1 MDTYWKKY
9 AFSAP
14 RRNPFHHVY
23 VKITQHD
30 YRHTLRET
38 AADNREAR
46 VTLRNYKHSR
56 PNADLFCF
64 QFMVRRILKVK
75 RGRTIALHY

>member
-1 MDTYWKKY
+1 MDTYWKKS

-14 RRNPFHHVY
+14 SRNPFHHVY
-23 VKITQHD
+23 VKITQQD
-30 YRHTLRET
+30 YGHTLRET

-46 VTLRNYKHSR
+46 VTLRNDEHSR

-64 QFMVRRILKVK
+64 QFVARRIVKAK
-75 RGRTIALHY
+75 RGQ